1 MEQRIDNAL
10 NSIQALKKRNKI
22 IICDLNKALDAANAK
37 KVKRTGDVFDHYDP
51 DSSPLAWMYYTTI
64 YPLGDIKQKLF
75 NGFYGKFAHNAGLRK
90 SNGRIYAS
98 FQSIQNDVFE
108 FKKYYEEN
116 RNIELAGDCAFNFN
130 EKKIAAFT
138 KKLF

>member
-64 YPLGDIKQKLF
+64 
-75 NGFYGKFAHNAGLRK
+75 
-90 SNGRIYAS
+90 
-98 FQSIQNDVFE
+98 
-108 FKKYYEEN
+108 
-116 RNIELAGDCAFNFN
+116 
-130 EKKIAAFT
+130 
-138 KKLF
+138 